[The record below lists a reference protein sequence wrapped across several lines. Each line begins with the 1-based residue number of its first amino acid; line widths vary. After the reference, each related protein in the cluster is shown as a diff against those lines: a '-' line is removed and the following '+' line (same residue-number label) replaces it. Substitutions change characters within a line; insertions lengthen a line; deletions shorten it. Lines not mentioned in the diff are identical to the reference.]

1 MVFAHAIVFF
11 HAHVAELHEVL
22 RVRDSSAHRE
32 WKILNHPASSKCIAA
47 VLGIN
52 ERRLSPAGMVDRRYK
67 STGAVT
73 CQRHVFRVSTPKKMN
88 PADLTD

>member
-1 MVFAHAIVFF
+1 MCLL
-11 HAHVAELHEVL
+11 HVAELHEVL

-32 WKILNHPASSKCIAA
+32 WKILDHPVSSKCVAA

-52 ERRLSPAGMVDRRYK
+52 ERRLSAARMVDRQYK

-73 CQRHVFRVSTPKKMN
+73 CQQPVFRVMSTPKQE
-88 PADLTD
+88 